1 MKITFHLLLVRAPP
15 DGYLPAL
22 DDSLDSY
29 EGSGGE
35 ESSGEGGGR
44 AAGEGEAGLD
54 DLGDIDADLG
64 DLGDLDDVD
73 YLDDLGD
80 VNADLV
86 EAGLDGYEGSG
97 QDDGAIQ
104 FDLPEYDE
112 DNLVEAEST
121 TENPTEQATEP
132 IENNLVEEEED
143 PTLKTADETYT
154 APGPDIPEG
163 DPANLPDV
171 PPGPKV

>member
-1 MKITFHLLLVRAPP
+1 MGGRTGLGNMQLLLFFFLLTGSQSAPSPDKLVVAPP

-29 EGSGGE
+29 EGSGGDE
-35 ESSGEGGGR
+35 GSGEGGGR
-44 AAGEGEAGLD
+44 
-54 DLGDIDADLG
+54 
-64 DLGDLDDVD
+64 
-73 YLDDLGD
+73 
-80 VNADLV
+80 
-86 EAGLDGYEGSG
+86 EAGLDGYDGSG
-97 QDDGAIQ
+97 QDEGAIQ
-104 FDLPEYDE
+104 FDLPEYTDDE

-121 TENPTEQATEP
+121 TENPTEEATES

-143 PTLKTADETYT
+143 PALKTADETYT

-171 PPGPKV
+171 PPGPKVSI

>member
-1 MKITFHLLLVRAPP
+1 MKNTFHILLVRAPP

-35 ESSGEGGGR
+35 EGSGEGGGR

-54 DLGDIDADLG
+54 DLGDIDADLV

-80 VNADLV
+80 VNADLDEQV
-86 EAGLDGYEGSG
+86 LMVTR
-97 QDDGAIQ
+97 GAARTMERSSSTC
-104 FDLPEYDE
+104 L
-112 DNLVEAEST
+112 ST
-121 TENPTEQATEP
+121 TRT
-132 IENNLVEEEED
+132 
-143 PTLKTADETYT
+143 TLSKQKVRQRIQQSKQPSRLRTIWSRRKKTQR
-154 APGPDIPEG
+154 
-163 DPANLPDV
+163 
-171 PPGPKV
+171 